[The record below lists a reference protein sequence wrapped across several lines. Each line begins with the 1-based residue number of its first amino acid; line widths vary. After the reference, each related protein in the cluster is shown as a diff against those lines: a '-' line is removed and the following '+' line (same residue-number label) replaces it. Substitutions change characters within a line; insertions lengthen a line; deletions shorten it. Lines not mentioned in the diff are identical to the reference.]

1 MSLSPTQQIQGK
13 PEIHE
18 ALHPKKKIKPTNNNN
33 NKKKNRRKLVDR
45 KVECS
50 AVNGTGSMARLSI
63 SDGLAEALLL
73 LHTLIHFPLWFHLIF

>member
-1 MSLSPTQQIQGK
+1 MSLSPTQQVQGK
-13 PEIHE
+13 PELHE
-18 ALHPKKKIKPTNNNN
+18 ALHPKKQKIKQTN
-33 NKKKNRRKLVDR
+33 KIKNRRKLVDR

-50 AVNGTGSMARLSI
+50 AVNGTGSMDRLSI